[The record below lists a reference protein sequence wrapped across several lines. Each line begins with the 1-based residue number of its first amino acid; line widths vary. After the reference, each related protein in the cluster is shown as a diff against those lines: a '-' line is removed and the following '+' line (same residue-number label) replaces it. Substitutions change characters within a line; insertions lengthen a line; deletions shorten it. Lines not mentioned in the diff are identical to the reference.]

1 MTDTELHR
9 LSELRSL
16 LEGFAARHA
25 ASHATPEA
33 RQPGPLHSILK
44 RLNAAVR
51 QRDYRGFREADAQ
64 LHSTVVAAAAVP
76 LLREVWQVVWTGLQ
90 AFHQKGFEDC
100 FPDARVLIEEHAH
113 LVETITS
120 GDPAAAEDAA
130 RSHVEAVWFRLA
142 EQQRAPV
149 EHGDDPLQRAVSHIA
164 FRLQRPLRLTFVA
177 EKVAYTSAGNLSRLF
192 RQRYGVSFQNYV
204 LRLRLEK
211 AAELLQSTQLP
222 VARVALRV
230 GYRDVSRFGQHFRRS
245 YRCTPSAWR
254 ARIGDEKILRPRMKK
269 NP

>member
-1 MTDTELHR
+1 MTDTELRR

-25 ASHATPEA
+25 ASHPAPEA
-33 RQPGPLHSILK
+33 RHLDPLRAILK

-51 QRDYRGFREADAQ
+51 GRDYRGFREADAQ

-76 LLREVWQVVWTGLQ
+76 LLREVWQVVWSGLQ
-90 AFHQKGFEDC
+90 GFHQRGFEEC

-113 LVETITS
+113 LVETIAN

-142 EQQRAPV
+142 EQQRAPLAR
-149 EHGDDPLQRAVSHIA
+149 GDDPLQRAVSHIA

-177 EKVAYTSAGNLSRLF
+177 EKVACTSAGNLSRLF
-192 RQRYGVSFQNYV
+192 RQRYGVSFQSYV

-211 AAELLQSTQLP
+211 AAELLKSTQLP
-222 VARVALRV
+222 VARVAFRV
-230 GYRDVSRFGQHFRRS
+230 GYRDVSRFGQHFRRI
-245 YRCTPSAWR
+245 YRCTPRDWR
-254 ARIGDEKILRPRMKK
+254 ARLVATAGKF
-269 NP
+269 N

>member
-120 GDPAAAEDAA
+120 GDPAADYPQLARFAANPLPMMALAPDA
-130 RSHVEAVWFRLA
+130 
-142 EQQRAPV
+142 
-149 EHGDDPLQRAVSHIA
+149 
-164 FRLQRPLRLTFVA
+164 
-177 EKVAYTSAGNLSRLF
+177 
-192 RQRYGVSFQNYV
+192 
-204 LRLRLEK
+204 K
-211 AAELLQSTQLP
+211 AALAGEALASLKACAAAEAQGLQWSIVIFAGGYGWAALHYLLAGRTLQADMIVNAAP
-222 VARVALRV
+222 AK
-230 GYRDVSRFGQHFRRS
+230 G
-245 YRCTPSAWR
+245 
-254 ARIGDEKILRPRMKK
+254 
-269 NP
+269 

>member
-1 MTDTELHR
+1 VK
-9 LSELRSL
+9 
-16 LEGFAARHA
+16 ARP
-25 ASHATPEA
+25 SP
-33 RQPGPLHSILK
+33 
-44 RLNAAVR
+44 VR
-51 QRDYRGFREADAQ
+51 
-64 LHSTVVAAAAVP
+64 H
-76 LLREVWQVVWTGLQ
+76 
-90 AFHQKGFEDC
+90 
-100 FPDARVLIEEHAH
+100 
-113 LVETITS
+113 
-120 GDPAAAEDAA
+120 
-130 RSHVEAVWFRLA
+130 
-142 EQQRAPV
+142 
-149 EHGDDPLQRAVSHIA
+149 
-164 FRLQRPLRLTFVA
+164 
-177 EKVAYTSAGNLSRLF
+177 LSRLF